1 MKLECFLYP
10 GWRPRI
16 RPASR
21 RREWMDETPES
32 FAYRCLPLAIAN
44 AHGWEIGNAVG
55 FSARWNGGRDVTDVE
70 IVLDDPGHTVVEAPV
85 SLFGQGTLTFH
96 VAGLFRTEPG
106 WNLWIGGPPN
116 QAKDGIAPLSGIIET
131 DWSPYSFTMN
141 WRFTRPGHWVRFEPD
156 EAIAFFFLVSRR
168 AIEATEPSFHA
179 IEDAPELKAM
189 FEAWSISRDAFHR
202 QMRETPPQDPA
213 EKWQKLYYRGI
224 QPDGQPGASDHQIK
238 LRPQQFVDRADPAG
252 AAPSTGCPINARSP
266 SPPGRP
272 R

>member
-16 RPASR
+16 RAASR
-21 RREWMDETPES
+21 RRPWMDETPES

-70 IVLDDPGHTVVEAPV
+70 IRLDDPAHSAVEAPV

-96 VAGLFRTEPG
+96 IAGLFRTEPG

-116 QAKDGIAPLSGIIET
+116 AAKDGIAPLSGVIET

-141 WRFTRPGHWVRFEPD
+141 WRFTRPNHWVRFELD
-156 EAIAFFFLVSRR
+156 ETIAFFFPLERR
-168 AIEATEPSFHA
+168 AIEETIPSFLP
-179 IEDAPELKAM
+179 IEEAPDLQQM
-189 FEAWSISRDAFHR
+189 FEQWAVRAIASSAECGTHR
-202 QMRETPPQDPA
+202 PPN
-213 EKWQKLYYRGI
+213 L
-224 QPDGQPGASDHQIK
+224 
-238 LRPQQFVDRADPAG
+238 
-252 AAPSTGCPINARSP
+252 PINGRS
-266 SPPGRP
+266 SIIAGSIRTGSRVP
-272 R
+272 RIIRRNFVLASFPI